1 MRIILTAG
9 FTCLKTVVAE
19 TPTEVLL
26 SPPGLQEAEL
36 GYICSAAVFFEKKVF
51 LNYFQ

>member
-36 GYICSAAVFFEKKVF
+36 GYLFCCCFFLEKVF